1 MEHLDYIQISH
12 NLLLVLIVHKLT
24 TLKFKQGRIE
34 LRIKLDKYITPIQKI
49 LKSKMITEPVAF
61 NYISILFQK
70 PLLKL
75 LNHGDLS
82 IVKNIFFNSNKQAN
96 EYVRSVGKSFG
107 STSDTLTDIPDIY
120 TPFTFSEILTKEISI
135 SISDFESA
143 TTLTNLNRYI
153 FSVNNTY
160 ISTDSNYNIDF
171 NNDFSSYSDVLTK
184 IFQVVQESASS
195 TKNFRINSDL
205 HYVESLDYDS
215 TTGKLVFKNN
225 WGINA
230 SANTG
235 YICFTYVNK
244 LLQAKTRYI
253 YNADYTHS
261 LDPDFIYADYYV
273 YYDESSA
280 SLQLTN
286 NIDGATSFKIY
297 NSPINVSIPFD
308 FNPTYIS
315 YQPNDTVPLSSEWL
329 TSNRNNLESTSP
341 SEPNNKFHKNF
352 SNTSNAGYNYTLQL
366 TNVGYDDSTNGTNY
380 YADQML
386 SEIYSKVNGQGN
398 SLRYSTDVYKAFREG
413 ALKNTLGCNS
423 IANGDINMNTVP
435 YVYFTNEKDDSGK
448 YHPFMC
454 IASYNIPGGQNYLL
468 DVCRPP
474 GDGSE
479 GGYPQQNVTR
489 DATLITTL
497 YKIPMMDYGTV
508 DSINGKVYFDGTN
521 TISEISGNYNDM
533 VTTTAYEFM
542 YNPSENDNGTD
553 TSRYFNTITYN
564 VYNYSSITTL
574 GIAVNGVDIYPLL
587 DNKMTTAHLNAEI
600 SPTGIHVSRSM
611 NLHYHADGHS
621 ANTKNNIINL
631 YNDFDYIN
639 RNHPPLIGFGVDGIA
654 LYGIYETDYSTM
666 DGYNDNLDDF
676 GGHSHDSYGY
686 HYHCHTIVN
695 NASNNI
701 DTSLDG
707 AVDYTIH
714 ALMKGAWK
722 GNINNIPD
730 FWDESSGPANSLSQ
744 TSQYVWGKNI

>member
-1 MEHLDYIQISH
+1 MEQNIDHKGLVIMFFLNFVLDG
-12 NLLLVLIVHKLT
+12 LDGLT
-24 TLKFKQGRIE
+24 TKFTKPEALNKLNTYIGYIKNLFLLYKTDDLQTFKYVKFILN
-34 LRIKLDKYITPIQKI
+34 LRSLNIFGDQDKMILQKI
-49 LKSKMITEPVAF
+49 IQTSLNKS
-61 NYISILFQK
+61 
-70 PLLKL
+70 
-75 LNHGDLS
+75 
-82 IVKNIFFNSNKQAN
+82 N
-96 EYVRSVGKSFG
+96 EYVSSVKKTLVS
-107 STSDTLTDIPDIY
+107 SDNTPDIY
-120 TPFTFSEILTKEISI
+120 TPAPFSEILSKQISI
-135 SISDFESA
+135 SPSDFLSVSSI
-143 TTLTNLNRYI
+143 TNLNRYI
-153 FSVNNTY
+153 VAVNNNY
-160 ISTDSNYNIDF
+160 LSVDSNYYVTF
-171 NNDFSSYSDVLTK
+171 NTNLNTYYDVLTK
-184 IFQVVQESASS
+184 VFQLVQDSS
-195 TKNFRINSDL
+195 VNTTYFRFDSDL
-205 HYVESLDYDS
+205 HYLESLDYDS
-215 TTGKLVFKNN
+215 TKGQLVFKNN

-230 SANTG
+230 AANTG
-235 YICFTYVNK
+235 YICFAYENN

-253 YNADYTHS
+253 YNTDYSHS

-273 YYDESSA
+273 YYDGTTT
-280 SLQLTN
+280 SLKFTSD
-286 NIDGATSFKIY
+286 IDLATSFTFY
-297 NSPINVSIPFD
+297 NSPILVSIPFD

-315 YQPNDTVPLSSEWL
+315 YQPNDRVPLSSQWL

-341 SEPNNKFHKNF
+341 SDPNNKFHKNF
-352 SNTSNAGYNYTLQL
+352 STTSNAGYNYTLQL
-366 TNVGYDDSTNGTNY
+366 TKVGYDDSTNGTNY

-398 SLRYSTDVYKAFREG
+398 SLRYSTDIYKAFREG

-454 IASYNIPGGQNYLL
+454 IASYNISSGQNYLL

-479 GGYPQQNVTR
+479 GGYSAQKVTR

-497 YKIPMMDYGTV
+497 YKIPMLDYGTV

-521 TISEISGNYNDM
+521 TISTISGNYNNM
-533 VTTTAYEFM
+533 VTTTAYDFI

-564 VYNYSSITTL
+564 VYNYSSIKTL
-574 GIAVNGVDIYPLL
+574 GIAVDGVDIYPLL

-600 SPTGIHVSRSM
+600 SPTGIHVSRGM

-621 ANTKNNIINL
+621 ANIKNNIINL

-654 LYGIYETDYSTM
+654 LYGIYESDYSTM

-695 NASNNI
+695 DESNNI
-701 DTSLDG
+701 DTSLNG

-722 GNINNIPD
+722 GNINSIPD
-730 FWDESSGPANSLSQ
+730 FWDDSSGPANSLDQ
-744 TSQYVWGKNI
+744 KSQYVWGVNI